1 MEQINTLNT
10 GFDDAI
16 ENDPKQFNM
25 LIIYTENA
33 IKNLDTKNTEHIQ
46 IPSNWKKSN
55 KLPKKI
61 HIIHYIQESNTNNG
75 MTHHKIQSVY
85 AATWAHCWHK
95 ILYHPDYNLSYSSE
109 QIIL

>member
-1 MEQINTLNT
+1 LEQINTLNT

-46 IPSNWKKSN
+46 IPSN
-55 KLPKKI
+55 
-61 HIIHYIQESNTNNG
+61 
-75 MTHHKIQSVY
+75 
-85 AATWAHCWHK
+85 
-95 ILYHPDYNLSYSSE
+95 
-109 QIIL
+109 